1 MITADEEAN
10 VEVIIAAKKQ
20 LLATRQKKTP
30 NAAVV
35 ALAEMQ
41 ARPKPILST
50 VTDGAYITV
59 IGQITIG
66 ETYDPVGTALRYI
79 RAGVDAVA
87 LFTDQRIYSN
97 GIDDLL
103 LLARGIPN
111 RPVICRDYI
120 FNEYNVGEV
129 RSTGASSVVIYSSI
143 LERPQIR
150 NLISITQRWKMSSI
164 LQVSNEE
171 EMEYVRMVSPH
182 TVAIGVFDDPYFDPK
197 RDLPLLERLCP
208 LVPFSSRIKAM
219 GCLQTLDDV
228 AAVLE
233 FGVNAI
239 TVSQELIFS
248 QNTYE
253 QLYSL
258 LERSTGT

>member
-1 MITADEEAN
+1 MITTDEETN
-10 VEVIIAAKKQ
+10 VEAIIAAKKQ
-20 LLATRQKKTP
+20 LLDTRQKKTP
-30 NAAVV
+30 IAAVV

-41 ARPKPILST
+41 ARPKPILS
-50 VTDGAYITV
+50 VITDGAYVTV

-66 ETYDPVGTALRYI
+66 ETYDPVGTSLRYI
-79 RAGVDAVA
+79 RAGIDAVS
-87 LFTDQRIYSN
+87 LFTDQRVYSKGMN
-97 GIDDLL
+97 DLL

-111 RPVICRDYI
+111 RPVICSDYI
-120 FNEYNVGEV
+120 INEYNVGEV
-129 RSTGASSVVIYSSI
+129 RSTGASALVIYSSI
-143 LERPQIR
+143 LDRPKIR

-171 EMEYVRMVSPH
+171 EMEYVGMVSPH

-197 RDLPLLERLCP
+197 RDIPMLEQLCP
-208 LVPFSSRIKAM
+208 LVPFSSRITAM

-233 FGVNAI
+233 FGVSAI
-239 TVSQELIFS
+239 TVSQDLILS
-248 QNTYE
+248 QNKIE

-258 LERSTGT
+258 FERSTNT